1 MNNNNQSDNFAL
13 KTMHEMLEHVIEKEK
28 FNNNKYYV
36 VKQKHIQLISMMKQV
51 TSKYSRIGFSISMDA
66 ETEIPL
72 VSDALINE
80 GCEYT
85 VKSFSIIYKNNKTPI
100 ELKFEPY
107 KIGNS
112 IYYSLKIVRDG
123 SDLLPIANLTYEVDE
138 LFEPW
143 FLKYNYDSK
152 VISSGDFNPEQVEL
166 LLADIYARVNIG
178 N

>member
-72 VSDALINE
+72 VSEGLINE
-80 GCEYT
+80 DCEYKA
-85 VKSFSIIYKNNKTPI
+85 KSFSILYENHKDPI

-107 KIGNS
+107 SDGNS
-112 IYYSLKIVRDG
+112 IYYSLDIVRKG
-123 SDLLPIANLTYEVDE
+123 SDHFSIANLTYDVNEQ
-138 LFEPW
+138 FAPW
-143 FLKYNYDSK
+143 FLNYKYYSK

-178 N
+178 